1 MKWKKFTLGLLA
13 AALLVLCACAGKTD
27 EPSISDLTRPPV
39 EQTTPEPAEPKPEQ
53 EPAATKG
60 TQSKGDKTASGKVEA
75 EKPKTPE
82 PDGALL
88 AAYEAILERSVEVLA
103 SGGDIEIGDGEM
115 GLLEAAYQDA
125 DGVGYAIEDLNA
137 DGVPELILGPAD
149 GNSIYALYTGNGSEP
164 VLLLEG
170 WARNYWQYLG
180 GGRFYV
186 SGSGGVAYNMVGTF
200 ALSRDGRELVCED
213 FYFTYELDENFEEF
227 GVFHNTEGLW
237 DTSVSELLDMT
248 YDDLWALDA
257 QWSAQ
262 AQPLKLT
269 HLDVPISGPQVQVLW
284 ADGEWNGDYERV
296 DLSSGDPSSAVLF
309 LADSPVTD
317 FRILSL
323 FVEDMTEDGTI
334 TFSSGTLCRLDVLSA
349 DCALV
354 ADLTFHGDLPCYG
367 ISYIDANGAFWRFAI
382 EISGYDGSI
391 SLSEF

>member
-1 MKWKKFTLGLLA
+1 MRWTKFTLWLLA
-13 AALLVLCACAGKTD
+13 AALLVLCACGAKTG
-27 EPSISDLTRPPV
+27 EPSIGDLTRPPV

-53 EPAATKG
+53 EPATTKG
-60 TQSKGDKTASGKVEA
+60 KSKGDKTASGKVDADKLE
-75 EKPKTPE
+75 TPE

-103 SGGDIEIGDGEM
+103 SGGDIEIKDGET
-115 GLLEAAYQDA
+115 GLLEACYGGT
-125 DGVGYAIEDLNA
+125 GVGYAIEDLNA

-149 GNSIYALYTGNGSEP
+149 GSSIYALYTGSGSEP

-186 SGSGGVAYNMVGTF
+186 FGAGGVSYNMVGTF
-200 ALSRDGRELVCED
+200 VLPRDGRELVCED
-213 FYFTYELDENFEEF
+213 FYFTYELDESFEEF

-237 DTSVSELLDMT
+237 DTSVSELTDMT
-248 YDDLWALDA
+248 YDDLWALDEE
-257 QWSAQ
+257 WSAQ
-262 AQPLKLT
+262 AQPLDLT

-296 DLSSGDPSSAVLF
+296 DLSSGEPSSAVLF
-309 LADSPVTD
+309 LADSPVMD

-323 FVEDMTEDGTI
+323 FVEDMTDDGSI
-334 TFSSGTLCRLDVLSA
+334 TFSSGTLCHLDVLSA

>member
-1 MKWKKFTLGLLA
+1 MRWTKFTLWLLA
-13 AALLVLCACAGKTD
+13 AALLVLCACGAKTG
-27 EPSISDLTRPPV
+27 EPSIGDLTRPPV

-53 EPAATKG
+53 EPATTKG
-60 TQSKGDKTASGKVEA
+60 KSKGDKTASGKVDADKLE
-75 EKPKTPE
+75 TPE

-103 SGGDIEIGDGEM
+103 SGGDIEIKDGET
-115 GLLEAAYQDA
+115 GLLEACYGGT
-125 DGVGYAIEDLNA
+125 GVGYAIEDLNA

-149 GNSIYALYTGNGSEP
+149 GSSIYALYTGSGSEP

-186 SGSGGVAYNMVGTF
+186 SGSGGVTYNMVGTF
-200 ALSRDGRELVCED
+200 VLPRDGRELVCED
-213 FYFTYELDENFEEF
+213 FYFTYELDESFEEF

-237 DTSVSELLDMT
+237 DTSVSELTAMT
-248 YDDLWALDA
+248 YDDLWALDEE
-257 QWSAQ
+257 WSAQ
-262 AQPLKLT
+262 AQPLDLT

-296 DLSSGDPSSAVLF
+296 DLSSGEPSSAVLF
-309 LADSPVTD
+309 LADSPVMD

-323 FVEDMTEDGTI
+323 FVEDMTDDGSI
-334 TFSSGTLCRLDVLSA
+334 TFSSGTLCHLDVLSA

>member
-1 MKWKKFTLGLLA
+1 MRWTKFTLWLLA
-13 AALLVLCACAGKTD
+13 AALLVLCACGAKTG
-27 EPSISDLTRPPV
+27 EPSIGDLTRPPV

-53 EPAATKG
+53 EPATTKG
-60 TQSKGDKTASGKVEA
+60 KSKGDKTASGKVDADKLE
-75 EKPKTPE
+75 TPE

-103 SGGDIEIGDGEM
+103 SGGDIEIKDGET
-115 GLLEAAYQDA
+115 GLLEACYGGT
-125 DGVGYAIEDLNA
+125 GVGYAIEDLNA

-149 GNSIYALYTGNGSEP
+149 GSSIYALYTGSGSEP

-180 GGRFYV
+180 GSRFYV
-186 SGSGGVAYNMVGTF
+186 SGSGGVTYNMVGTF
-200 ALSRDGRELVCED
+200 VLPRDGRELVCED
-213 FYFTYELDENFEEF
+213 FYFTYELDESFEEF

-237 DTSVSELLDMT
+237 DTSVSELTDMT
-248 YDDLWALDA
+248 YDDLWALDEE
-257 QWSAQ
+257 WSAQ
-262 AQPLKLT
+262 AQPLDLT

-296 DLSSGDPSSAVLF
+296 DLSSGEPSSAVLF
-309 LADSPVTD
+309 LADSPVMD

-323 FVEDMTEDGTI
+323 FVEDITEDGSI
-334 TFSSGTLCRLDVLSA
+334 TFSSGSLCHLDVLSA

>member
-1 MKWKKFTLGLLA
+1 MRWTKFTLWLLA
-13 AALLVLCACAGKTD
+13 AALLVLCACGAKTG
-27 EPSISDLTRPPV
+27 EPSIGDLTRPPV

-53 EPAATKG
+53 EPATTKG
-60 TQSKGDKTASGKVEA
+60 KSKGDKTASGKVDADKLE
-75 EKPKTPE
+75 TPE

-103 SGGDIEIGDGEM
+103 SGGDIEIKDGET
-115 GLLEAAYQDA
+115 GLLEACY
-125 DGVGYAIEDLNA
+125 GGTSVGYAIEDLNA

-149 GNSIYALYTGNGSEP
+149 GSSIYALYTGSGSEP

-186 SGSGGVAYNMVGTF
+186 SGSGGVTYNMVGTF
-200 ALSRDGRELVCED
+200 VLPRDGQELACED
-213 FYFTYELDENFEEF
+213 FYFTYELDESFEEF

-237 DTSVSELLDMT
+237 DTSVSEQLDMT
-248 YDDLWALDA
+248 YDDLWALDEE
-257 QWSAQ
+257 WSAQ
-262 AQPLKLT
+262 AQPLDLT

-296 DLSSGDPSSAVLF
+296 DLSSGEPSSAVLF
-309 LADSPVTD
+309 LADSPVMD

-323 FVEDMTEDGTI
+323 FVEDMTDDGSI
-334 TFSSGTLCRLDVLSA
+334 TFSSGTLCHLDVLSA

>member
-1 MKWKKFTLGLLA
+1 MRWTKFTLWLLA
-13 AALLVLCACAGKTD
+13 AALLVLCACGAKTG
-27 EPSISDLTRPPV
+27 EPSIGDLTRPPV

-53 EPAATKG
+53 EPATTKG
-60 TQSKGDKTASGKVEA
+60 KSKGDKTASGKVDADKLE
-75 EKPKTPE
+75 TPE

-103 SGGDIEIGDGEM
+103 SGGDIEIKDGET
-115 GLLEAAYQDA
+115 GLLEACYGGT
-125 DGVGYAIEDLNA
+125 GVGYAIEDLNA

-149 GNSIYALYTGNGSEP
+149 GSSIYALYTGSGSEP

-186 SGSGGVAYNMVGTF
+186 FGAGGVSYNMVGTF
-200 ALSRDGRELVCED
+200 VLPRDGRELVCED
-213 FYFTYELDENFEEF
+213 FYFTYELDEIFEEF

-237 DTSVSELLDMT
+237 DTSVSEQLDMT
-248 YDDLWALDA
+248 YDDLWALDEE
-257 QWSAQ
+257 WSAQ
-262 AQPLKLT
+262 AQPLDLT

-296 DLSSGDPSSAVLF
+296 DLSSGEPSSAVLF
-309 LADSPVTD
+309 LADSPVMD

-323 FVEDMTEDGTI
+323 FVEDITEDGSI
-334 TFSSGTLCRLDVLSA
+334 TFSSGTLCHLDVLSA

>member
-1 MKWKKFTLGLLA
+1 MRWTKFTLWLLA
-13 AALLVLCACAGKTD
+13 AALLVLCACGAKTG
-27 EPSISDLTRPPV
+27 EPSIGDLTRPPV

-53 EPAATKG
+53 EPATTKG
-60 TQSKGDKTASGKVEA
+60 KSKGDKTASGKVDADKLE
-75 EKPKTPE
+75 TPE

-103 SGGDIEIGDGEM
+103 SGGDIEIKDGET
-115 GLLEAAYQDA
+115 GLLEACYGGT
-125 DGVGYAIEDLNA
+125 GVGYAIEDLNA

-149 GNSIYALYTGNGSEP
+149 GSSIYALYTGSGSEP

-180 GGRFYV
+180 GGRFFV
-186 SGSGGVAYNMVGTF
+186 SGAGGVAYNMVGTF
-200 ALSRDGRELVCED
+200 VLPRDGRELACED
-213 FYFTYELDENFEEF
+213 FYFTYELDESFEEF

-237 DTSVSELLDMT
+237 DTSVSEQLDMT
-248 YDDLWALDA
+248 YDDLWALDEE
-257 QWSAQ
+257 WSAQ
-262 AQPLKLT
+262 AQPLDLT

-296 DLSSGDPSSAVLF
+296 DLSSGEPSSAVLF
-309 LADSPVTD
+309 LADSPVMD

-323 FVEDMTEDGTI
+323 FVEDMTDDGSI
-334 TFSSGTLCRLDVLSA
+334 TFSSGTLCHLDVLSA

>member
-1 MKWKKFTLGLLA
+1 MRWTKFTLWLLA
-13 AALLVLCACAGKTD
+13 AALLVLCACGAKTG
-27 EPSISDLTRPPV
+27 EPSIGDLTRPPV

-53 EPAATKG
+53 EPATTKG
-60 TQSKGDKTASGKVEA
+60 KSKGDKTASGKVDADKLE
-75 EKPKTPE
+75 TPE

-103 SGGDIEIGDGEM
+103 SGGDIEIKDGET
-115 GLLEAAYQDA
+115 GLLEACYGGT
-125 DGVGYAIEDLNA
+125 GVGYAIEDLNA

-149 GNSIYALYTGNGSEP
+149 GSSIYALYTGSGSEP

-186 SGSGGVAYNMVGTF
+186 SGSGGVTYNMVGTF
-200 ALSRDGRELVCED
+200 VLPRDGQELACED
-213 FYFTYELDENFEEF
+213 FYFTYELDESFEEF

-237 DTSVSELLDMT
+237 DTSVSELTDMT
-248 YDDLWALDA
+248 YDDLWALDEE
-257 QWSAQ
+257 WSAQ
-262 AQPLKLT
+262 AQPLDLT

-296 DLSSGDPSSAVLF
+296 DLSSGEPSSAVLF
-309 LADSPVTD
+309 LADSPVMD

-323 FVEDMTEDGTI
+323 FVEDMTDDGSI
-334 TFSSGTLCRLDVLSA
+334 TFSSGSLCHLDVLSA

>member
-1 MKWKKFTLGLLA
+1 MRWTKFTLWLLA
-13 AALLVLCACAGKTD
+13 AALLVLCACGAKTG
-27 EPSISDLTRPPV
+27 EPSIGDLTRPPV

-53 EPAATKG
+53 EPATTKG
-60 TQSKGDKTASGKVEA
+60 KSKGDKTASGKVDADKLE
-75 EKPKTPE
+75 TPE

-103 SGGDIEIGDGEM
+103 SGGDIEIKDGET
-115 GLLEAAYQDA
+115 GLLEACYGGT
-125 DGVGYAIEDLNA
+125 GVGYAIEDLNA

-149 GNSIYALYTGNGSEP
+149 GSSIYALYTGSGSEP

-186 SGSGGVAYNMVGTF
+186 SGSGGVTYNMVGTF
-200 ALSRDGRELVCED
+200 VLPRDGQELACED
-213 FYFTYELDENFEEF
+213 FYFTYELDESFEEF

-237 DTSVSELLDMT
+237 DTSVSELTDMT
-248 YDDLWALDA
+248 YDDLWALDEE
-257 QWSAQ
+257 WSAQ
-262 AQPLKLT
+262 AQPLDLT

-296 DLSSGDPSSAVLF
+296 DLSSGEPSSAVLF
-309 LADSPVTD
+309 LADSPVMD

-323 FVEDMTEDGTI
+323 FVEDMTDDGSI
-334 TFSSGTLCRLDVLSA
+334 TFSSGTLCHLDVLSA

>member
-1 MKWKKFTLGLLA
+1 MRWTKFTLWLLA
-13 AALLVLCACAGKTD
+13 AALLVLCACGAKTG
-27 EPSISDLTRPPV
+27 EPSIGDLTRPPV

-53 EPAATKG
+53 EPATTKG
-60 TQSKGDKTASGKVEA
+60 KSKGDKTASGKVDADKLE
-75 EKPKTPE
+75 TPE

-103 SGGDIEIGDGEM
+103 SGGDIEIKDGET
-115 GLLEAAYQDA
+115 GLLEACYGGT
-125 DGVGYAIEDLNA
+125 GVGYAIEDLNA

-149 GNSIYALYTGNGSEP
+149 GSSIYALYTGSGSEP

-186 SGSGGVAYNMVGTF
+186 SGSGGVTYNMVGTF
-200 ALSRDGRELVCED
+200 VLPRDGQELACED
-213 FYFTYELDENFEEF
+213 FYFTYELDESFEEF

-237 DTSVSELLDMT
+237 DTSVSEQLDMT
-248 YDDLWALDA
+248 YDDLWALDEE
-257 QWSAQ
+257 WSAQ
-262 AQPLKLT
+262 AQPLDLT

-296 DLSSGDPSSAVLF
+296 DLSSGEPSSAVLF
-309 LADSPVTD
+309 LADSPVMD

-323 FVEDMTEDGTI
+323 FVEDMTDDGSI
-334 TFSSGTLCRLDVLSA
+334 TFSSGTLCHLDVLSA

>member
-1 MKWKKFTLGLLA
+1 MRWTKFTLWLLA
-13 AALLVLCACAGKTD
+13 AALLVLCACGAKTG
-27 EPSISDLTRPPV
+27 EPSIGDLTRPPV

-53 EPAATKG
+53 EPATTKG
-60 TQSKGDKTASGKVEA
+60 KSKGDKTASGKVDADKLE
-75 EKPKTPE
+75 TPE

-103 SGGDIEIGDGEM
+103 SGGDIEIKDGET
-115 GLLEAAYQDA
+115 GLLEACYGGT
-125 DGVGYAIEDLNA
+125 GVGYAIEDLNA

-149 GNSIYALYTGNGSEP
+149 GSSIYALYTGSGSEP

-186 SGSGGVAYNMVGTF
+186 FGAGGVSYNMVGTF
-200 ALSRDGRELVCED
+200 VLPRDGQELACED
-213 FYFTYELDENFEEF
+213 FYFTYELDESFEEF
-227 GVFHNTEGLW
+227 SVFHNTEGLW
-237 DTSVSELLDMT
+237 DTSVSEQLDMT
-248 YDDLWALDA
+248 YDDLWALDEE
-257 QWSAQ
+257 WSAQ
-262 AQPLKLT
+262 AQPLDLT

-296 DLSSGDPSSAVLF
+296 DLSSGEPSSAVLF
-309 LADSPVTD
+309 LADSPVMD

-323 FVEDMTEDGTI
+323 FVEDMTDNGSI
-334 TFSSGTLCRLDVLSA
+334 TFSSGTLCHLDVLSA

>member
-1 MKWKKFTLGLLA
+1 MRWTKFTLWLLA
-13 AALLVLCACAGKTD
+13 AALLVLCACGAKTG
-27 EPSISDLTRPPV
+27 EPSIGDLTRPPV

-53 EPAATKG
+53 EPATTKG
-60 TQSKGDKTASGKVEA
+60 KSKGDKTASGKVDADKLE
-75 EKPKTPE
+75 TPE

-103 SGGDIEIGDGEM
+103 SGGDIEIKDGET
-115 GLLEAAYQDA
+115 GLLEACYGGT
-125 DGVGYAIEDLNA
+125 GVGYAIEDLNA

-149 GNSIYALYTGNGSEP
+149 GSSIYALYTGSGSEP

-186 SGSGGVAYNMVGTF
+186 SGSGGVTYNMVGTF
-200 ALSRDGRELVCED
+200 VLPRDGRELVCED
-213 FYFTYELDENFEEF
+213 FYFTYELDESFEEF

-237 DTSVSELLDMT
+237 DTSVSELTDMT
-248 YDDLWALDA
+248 YDDLWALDEE
-257 QWSAQ
+257 WSAQ
-262 AQPLKLT
+262 AQPLDLT

-296 DLSSGDPSSAVLF
+296 DLSSGEPSSAVLF
-309 LADSPVTD
+309 LADSPVMD

-323 FVEDMTEDGTI
+323 FVEDITEDGSI
-334 TFSSGTLCRLDVLSA
+334 TFSSGSLCHLDVLSA

>member
-1 MKWKKFTLGLLA
+1 M
-13 AALLVLCACAGKTD
+13 
-27 EPSISDLTRPPV
+27 
-39 EQTTPEPAEPKPEQ
+39 
-53 EPAATKG
+53 
-60 TQSKGDKTASGKVEA
+60 
-75 EKPKTPE
+75 
-82 PDGALL
+82 
-88 AAYEAILERSVEVLA
+88 LA
-103 SGGDIEIGDGEM
+103 SGGDIEIKDGET
-115 GLLEAAYQDA
+115 GLLEACYGGT
-125 DGVGYAIEDLNA
+125 GVGYAIEDLNA

-149 GNSIYALYTGNGSEP
+149 GNSIYALYTGSGSEP

-186 SGSGGVAYNMVGTF
+186 SGSGGVTYNMVGTF
-200 ALSRDGRELVCED
+200 VLPRDGRELVCED

-237 DTSVSELLDMT
+237 DTSVSELTDMT
-248 YDDLWALDA
+248 YDDLWALDEE
-257 QWSAQ
+257 WSAQ
-262 AQPLKLT
+262 AQPLDLT

-296 DLSSGDPSSAVLF
+296 DLSSGEPSSAVLF

-334 TFSSGTLCRLDVLSA
+334 TFSSGTLCHLDVLSA

>member
-1 MKWKKFTLGLLA
+1 MRWTKFTLWLLA
-13 AALLVLCACAGKTD
+13 AALLVLCACGAKTG
-27 EPSISDLTRPPV
+27 EPSIGDLTRPPV
-39 EQTTPEPAEPKPEQ
+39 EQTTLEPAEPKPEQ
-53 EPAATKG
+53 EPATTKG
-60 TQSKGDKTASGKVEA
+60 QSKGDKTASGKVDADKLE
-75 EKPKTPE
+75 TPE

-103 SGGDIEIGDGEM
+103 SGGDIETGDGEM

-125 DGVGYAIEDLNA
+125 DSVGYAIEDLNA

-149 GNSIYALYTGNGSEP
+149 GSSIYALYTGSGSEP

-186 SGSGGVAYNMVGTF
+186 FGAGGVSYNMVGTF
-200 ALSRDGRELVCED
+200 VLPRDGRELVCED
-213 FYFTYELDENFEEF
+213 FYFTYELDESFEEF

-237 DTSVSELLDMT
+237 DTSVSEQLDMT
-248 YDDLWALDA
+248 YDDLWALDEE
-257 QWSAQ
+257 WSAQ
-262 AQPLKLT
+262 AQPLDLT

-296 DLSSGDPSSAVLF
+296 DLSSGEPSSAVLF
-309 LADSPVTD
+309 LADSPVMD

-323 FVEDMTEDGTI
+323 FVEDITEDGSI
-334 TFSSGTLCRLDVLSA
+334 TFSSGTLCHLDVLSA

>member
-1 MKWKKFTLGLLA
+1 MRWTKFTLWLLA
-13 AALLVLCACAGKTD
+13 AALLVLCACGAKTG
-27 EPSISDLTRPPV
+27 EPSIGDLTRPPV

-53 EPAATKG
+53 EPATTKG
-60 TQSKGDKTASGKVEA
+60 KSKGDKTASGKVDADKLE
-75 EKPKTPE
+75 TPE

-103 SGGDIEIGDGEM
+103 SGGDIEIKDGET
-115 GLLEAAYQDA
+115 GLLEACYGGT
-125 DGVGYAIEDLNA
+125 GVGYAIEDLNA

-149 GNSIYALYTGNGSEP
+149 GSSIYALYTGSGSEP

-186 SGSGGVAYNMVGTF
+186 FGAGGVSYNMVGTF
-200 ALSRDGRELVCED
+200 VLPRDGRELVCED
-213 FYFTYELDENFEEF
+213 FYFTYELDESFEEF

-237 DTSVSELLDMT
+237 DTSVSEQLDMT
-248 YDDLWALDA
+248 YDDLWALDEE
-257 QWSAQ
+257 WSAQ
-262 AQPLKLT
+262 AQPLDLT

-296 DLSSGDPSSAVLF
+296 DLSSGEPSSAVLF
-309 LADSPVTD
+309 LADSPVMD

-323 FVEDMTEDGTI
+323 FVEDMTDDGSI
-334 TFSSGTLCRLDVLSA
+334 TFSSGTLCHLDVLSA

>member
-1 MKWKKFTLGLLA
+1 MRWTKFTLWLLA
-13 AALLVLCACAGKTD
+13 AALLVLCACGAKTG
-27 EPSISDLTRPPV
+27 EPSIGDLTRPPV

-53 EPAATKG
+53 EPATTKG
-60 TQSKGDKTASGKVEA
+60 KSKGDKTASGKVDADKLE
-75 EKPKTPE
+75 TPE

-103 SGGDIEIGDGEM
+103 SGGDIEIKDGET
-115 GLLEAAYQDA
+115 GLLEACYGGT
-125 DGVGYAIEDLNA
+125 GVGYAIEDLNA

-149 GNSIYALYTGNGSEP
+149 GSSIYALYTGSGSEP

-186 SGSGGVAYNMVGTF
+186 SGSGGVTYNMVGTF
-200 ALSRDGRELVCED
+200 VLPRDGQELACED
-213 FYFTYELDENFEEF
+213 FYFTYELDESFEEF

-237 DTSVSELLDMT
+237 DTSVSEQLDMT
-248 YDDLWALDA
+248 YDDLWALDEE
-257 QWSAQ
+257 WSAQ
-262 AQPLKLT
+262 AQPLDLT

-296 DLSSGDPSSAVLF
+296 DLSSGEPSSAVLF
-309 LADSPVTD
+309 LADSPVMD

-323 FVEDMTEDGTI
+323 FVEDITEDGSI
-334 TFSSGTLCRLDVLSA
+334 TFSSGSLCHLDVLSA

>member
-1 MKWKKFTLGLLA
+1 MRWTKFTLWLLA
-13 AALLVLCACAGKTD
+13 AALLVLCACGAKTG
-27 EPSISDLTRPPV
+27 EPSIGDLTRPPV

-53 EPAATKG
+53 EPATTKG
-60 TQSKGDKTASGKVEA
+60 KSKGDKTASGKVDADKLE
-75 EKPKTPE
+75 TPE

-103 SGGDIEIGDGEM
+103 SGGDIEIKDGET
-115 GLLEAAYQDA
+115 GLLEACYGGT
-125 DGVGYAIEDLNA
+125 GVGYAIEDLNA

-149 GNSIYALYTGNGSEP
+149 GSSIYALYTGSGSEP

-200 ALSRDGRELVCED
+200 VLPRDGRELVCED
-213 FYFTYELDENFEEF
+213 FYFTYELDESFEEF

-248 YDDLWALDA
+248 YDDLWALDEE
-257 QWSAQ
+257 WSAQ
-262 AQPLKLT
+262 AQPLDLT

-296 DLSSGDPSSAVLF
+296 DLSSGEPSSAVLF
-309 LADSPVTD
+309 LADSPVMD

-323 FVEDMTEDGTI
+323 FVEDMTDDGSI
-334 TFSSGTLCRLDVLSA
+334 TFSSGTLCHLDVLSA

>member
-1 MKWKKFTLGLLA
+1 MRWTKFTLWLLA
-13 AALLVLCACAGKTD
+13 AALLVLCACGAKTG
-27 EPSISDLTRPPV
+27 EPSIGDLTRPPV

-53 EPAATKG
+53 EPATTKG
-60 TQSKGDKTASGKVEA
+60 KSKGDKTASGKVDADKLE
-75 EKPKTPE
+75 TPE

-103 SGGDIEIGDGEM
+103 SGGDIEIKDGET
-115 GLLEAAYQDA
+115 GLLEACYGGT
-125 DGVGYAIEDLNA
+125 GVGYAIEDLNA

-149 GNSIYALYTGNGSEP
+149 GNSIYALYTGSGSEP

-170 WARNYWQYLG
+170 WYRNCWKYLG

-186 SGSGGVAYNMVGTF
+186 SGSGGVTYNMVGTF
-200 ALSRDGRELVCED
+200 VLPRDGQELACED
-213 FYFTYELDENFEEF
+213 FYFTYELDESFEEF

-237 DTSVSELLDMT
+237 DTSVSEQLDMT
-248 YDDLWALDA
+248 YDDLWALDEE
-257 QWSAQ
+257 WSAQ
-262 AQPLKLT
+262 AQPLDLT

-323 FVEDMTEDGTI
+323 FVEDITEDGSI
-334 TFSSGTLCRLDVLSA
+334 TFSSGTLCRLDVLSP

-367 ISYIDANGAFWRFAI
+367 ISYTDANGAFWRFAI
-382 EISGYDGSI
+382 EISGYDSSI

>member
-1 MKWKKFTLGLLA
+1 MRWTKFTLWLLA
-13 AALLVLCACAGKTD
+13 AALLVLCACGAKTG
-27 EPSISDLTRPPV
+27 EPSIGDLTRPPV
-39 EQTTPEPAEPKPEQ
+39 EQTTLEPAEPKPEQ
-53 EPAATKG
+53 EPATTKG
-60 TQSKGDKTASGKVEA
+60 KSKGDKTASGKVDADKLE
-75 EKPKTPE
+75 TPE

-103 SGGDIEIGDGEM
+103 SGGDIETGDGEM

-125 DGVGYAIEDLNA
+125 DSVGYAIEDLNA

-149 GNSIYALYTGNGSEP
+149 GSSIYALYTGSGSEP

-186 SGSGGVAYNMVGTF
+186 FGAGGVSYNMVGTF
-200 ALSRDGRELVCED
+200 VLPRDGRELVCED
-213 FYFTYELDENFEEF
+213 FYFTYELDESFEEF

-237 DTSVSELLDMT
+237 DTSVSEQLDMT
-248 YDDLWALDA
+248 YDDLWALDEE
-257 QWSAQ
+257 WSAQ
-262 AQPLKLT
+262 AQPLDLT

-296 DLSSGDPSSAVLF
+296 DLSSGEPSSAVLF
-309 LADSPVTD
+309 LADSPVMD

-323 FVEDMTEDGTI
+323 FVEDITEDGSI
-334 TFSSGTLCRLDVLSA
+334 TFSSGTLCHLDVLSA

>member
-1 MKWKKFTLGLLA
+1 MRWTKFTLWLLA
-13 AALLVLCACAGKTD
+13 AALLVLCACGAKTG
-27 EPSISDLTRPPV
+27 EPSIGDLTRPPV

-53 EPAATKG
+53 EPATTKG
-60 TQSKGDKTASGKVEA
+60 KSKGDKTASGKVDADKLE
-75 EKPKTPE
+75 TPE

-103 SGGDIEIGDGEM
+103 SGGDIETGDGEM

-125 DGVGYAIEDLNA
+125 DSVGYAIEDLNA

-149 GNSIYALYTGNGSEP
+149 GSSIYALYTGSGSEP

-186 SGSGGVAYNMVGTF
+186 FGAGGVSYNMVGTF
-200 ALSRDGRELVCED
+200 VLPQDGRELVCED
-213 FYFTYELDENFEEF
+213 FYFTYELDESFEEF

-237 DTSVSELLDMT
+237 DTSVSEQLDMT

-257 QWSAQ
+257 QWSVQ
-262 AQPLKLT
+262 AQPLELT
-269 HLDVPISGPQVQVLW
+269 HLDVPISGPQVQALW

-323 FVEDMTEDGTI
+323 FVEDMTDNGSI
-334 TFSSGTLCRLDVLSA
+334 TFSSGTLCHLDVLSA

>member
-1 MKWKKFTLGLLA
+1 MRWTKFTLWLLA
-13 AALLVLCACAGKTD
+13 AALLVLCACGAKTG
-27 EPSISDLTRPPV
+27 EPSIGDLTRPPV

-53 EPAATKG
+53 EPATTKG
-60 TQSKGDKTASGKVEA
+60 KSKGDKTASGKVDADKLE
-75 EKPKTPE
+75 TPE

-103 SGGDIEIGDGEM
+103 SGGDIEIKDGET
-115 GLLEAAYQDA
+115 GLLEACYGGT
-125 DGVGYAIEDLNA
+125 GVGYAIEDLNA

-149 GNSIYALYTGNGSEP
+149 GSSIYALYTGSGSEP

-186 SGSGGVAYNMVGTF
+186 FGSGGVSYNMVGTF
-200 ALSRDGRELVCED
+200 VLPRDGRELACED
-213 FYFTYELDENFEEF
+213 FYFTYELDESFEEF

-237 DTSVSELLDMT
+237 DTSVSEQLDMT
-248 YDDLWALDA
+248 YDDLWALDEE
-257 QWSAQ
+257 WSAQ
-262 AQPLKLT
+262 AQPLDLT

-296 DLSSGDPSSAVLF
+296 DLSSGEPSSAVLF
-309 LADSPVTD
+309 LADSPVMD

-323 FVEDMTEDGTI
+323 FVEDITEDGSI
-334 TFSSGTLCRLDVLSA
+334 TFSSGTLCHLDVLSA

>member
-1 MKWKKFTLGLLA
+1 MRWTKFTLWLLA
-13 AALLVLCACAGKTD
+13 AALLVLCACGAKTG
-27 EPSISDLTRPPV
+27 EPSIGDLTRPPV

-53 EPAATKG
+53 EPATTKG
-60 TQSKGDKTASGKVEA
+60 KSKGDKTASGKVDADKLE
-75 EKPKTPE
+75 TPE

-125 DGVGYAIEDLNA
+125 DGVGYAMEDLNA

-149 GNSIYALYTGNGSEP
+149 GSSIYALYTGNGSEP

-180 GGRFYV
+180 GGRFFV
-186 SGSGGVAYNMVGTF
+186 SGAGGVAYNMVGTF
-200 ALSRDGRELVCED
+200 VLPRDGRELVCED
-213 FYFTYELDENFEEF
+213 FYFTYELDERFEEF

-237 DTSVSELLDMT
+237 DTSVSEQLDMT
-248 YDDLWALDA
+248 YDDLWALDEE
-257 QWSAQ
+257 WSAQ
-262 AQPLKLT
+262 AQPLDLT

-296 DLSSGDPSSAVLF
+296 DLSSGEPSSAVLF
-309 LADSPVTD
+309 LADSPVMD

-323 FVEDMTEDGTI
+323 FVEDMTDDGSI
-334 TFSSGTLCRLDVLSA
+334 TFSSGTLCHLDVLSA

>member
-1 MKWKKFTLGLLA
+1 MRWTKFTLWLLA
-13 AALLVLCACAGKTD
+13 AALLVLCACGAKTG
-27 EPSISDLTRPPV
+27 EPSIGDLTRPPV

-53 EPAATKG
+53 EPATTKG
-60 TQSKGDKTASGKVEA
+60 KSKGDKTASGKVDADKLE
-75 EKPKTPE
+75 TPE

-103 SGGDIEIGDGEM
+103 SGGDIEIKDGET
-115 GLLEAAYQDA
+115 GLLEACYGGT
-125 DGVGYAIEDLNA
+125 GVGYAIEDLNA

-149 GNSIYALYTGNGSEP
+149 GSSIYALYTGSGSEP

-180 GGRFYV
+180 GSRFYV
-186 SGSGGVAYNMVGTF
+186 SGSGGVTYNMVGTF
-200 ALSRDGRELVCED
+200 VLPRDGRELVCED
-213 FYFTYELDENFEEF
+213 FYFTYELDESFEEF

-237 DTSVSELLDMT
+237 DTSVSELTDMT
-248 YDDLWALDA
+248 YDDLWALDEE
-257 QWSAQ
+257 WSAQ
-262 AQPLKLT
+262 AQPLDLT

-296 DLSSGDPSSAVLF
+296 DLSSGEPSSAVLF
-309 LADSPVTD
+309 LADSPVMD

-323 FVEDMTEDGTI
+323 FVEDMTDDGSI
-334 TFSSGTLCRLDVLSA
+334 TFSSGTLCHLDVLSA

>member
-1 MKWKKFTLGLLA
+1 MRWTKFTLWLLA
-13 AALLVLCACAGKTD
+13 AALLVLCACGAKTG
-27 EPSISDLTRPPV
+27 EPSIGDLTRPPV

-53 EPAATKG
+53 EPATTKG
-60 TQSKGDKTASGKVEA
+60 KSKGDKTASGKVDADKLE
-75 EKPKTPE
+75 TPE

-103 SGGDIEIGDGEM
+103 SGGDIETGDGEM

-125 DGVGYAIEDLNA
+125 DSVGYAIEDLNA

-149 GNSIYALYTGNGSEP
+149 GSSIYALYTGSGSEP

-186 SGSGGVAYNMVGTF
+186 FGAGGVSYNMVGTF
-200 ALSRDGRELVCED
+200 VLPRDGRELVCED
-213 FYFTYELDENFEEF
+213 FYFTYELDESFEEF

-237 DTSVSELLDMT
+237 DTSVSEQLDMT
-248 YDDLWALDA
+248 YDDLWALDEE
-257 QWSAQ
+257 WSAQ
-262 AQPLKLT
+262 AQPLDLT

-296 DLSSGDPSSAVLF
+296 DLSSGEPSSAVLF
-309 LADSPVTD
+309 LADSPVMD

-323 FVEDMTEDGTI
+323 FVEDITEDGSI
-334 TFSSGTLCRLDVLSA
+334 TFSSGTLCHLDVLSA

>member
-1 MKWKKFTLGLLA
+1 MRWTKFTLWLLA
-13 AALLVLCACAGKTD
+13 AALLVLCACGAKTG
-27 EPSISDLTRPPV
+27 EPSIGDLTRPPV

-53 EPAATKG
+53 EPATTKG
-60 TQSKGDKTASGKVEA
+60 KSKGDKTASGKVDADKLET
-75 EKPKTPE
+75 PK

-103 SGGDIEIGDGEM
+103 SGGDIEIKDGET
-115 GLLEAAYQDA
+115 GLLEACYGGT
-125 DGVGYAIEDLNA
+125 GVGYAIEDLNA

-149 GNSIYALYTGNGSEP
+149 GSSIYALYTGSGSEP

-186 SGSGGVAYNMVGTF
+186 SGSGGVTYNMVGTF
-200 ALSRDGRELVCED
+200 VLPRDGQELACED
-213 FYFTYELDENFEEF
+213 FYFTYELDESFEEF

-237 DTSVSELLDMT
+237 DTSVSEQLDMT
-248 YDDLWALDA
+248 YDDLWALDEE
-257 QWSAQ
+257 WSAQ
-262 AQPLKLT
+262 AQPLDLT

-296 DLSSGDPSSAVLF
+296 DLSSGEPSSAVLF
-309 LADSPVTD
+309 LADSPVMD

-323 FVEDMTEDGTI
+323 FVEDMTDDGSI
-334 TFSSGTLCRLDVLSA
+334 TFSSGTLCHLDVLSA

>member
-1 MKWKKFTLGLLA
+1 MRWTKFTLWLLA
-13 AALLVLCACAGKTD
+13 AALLVLCACGAKTG
-27 EPSISDLTRPPV
+27 EPSIGDLTRPPV

-53 EPAATKG
+53 EPATTKG
-60 TQSKGDKTASGKVEA
+60 KSKGDKTASGKVDADKLE
-75 EKPKTPE
+75 TPE

-103 SGGDIEIGDGEM
+103 SGGDIEIKDGET
-115 GLLEAAYQDA
+115 GLLEACYGGT
-125 DGVGYAIEDLNA
+125 GVGYAIEDLNA

-149 GNSIYALYTGNGSEP
+149 GSSIYALYTGSGSEP

-186 SGSGGVAYNMVGTF
+186 FGAGGVSYNMVGTF
-200 ALSRDGRELVCED
+200 VLPRDGRELVCED
-213 FYFTYELDENFEEF
+213 FYFTYELDESFEEF

-237 DTSVSELLDMT
+237 DTSVSEQLDMT
-248 YDDLWALDA
+248 YDDLWALDEE
-257 QWSAQ
+257 WSAQ
-262 AQPLKLT
+262 AQPLDLT

-296 DLSSGDPSSAVLF
+296 DLSSGEPSSAVLF
-309 LADSPVTD
+309 LADSPVMD

-323 FVEDMTEDGTI
+323 FVEDITEDGSI
-334 TFSSGTLCRLDVLSA
+334 TFSSGTLCHLDVLSA